1 MIFVDTTFLIAL
13 LIKTDSHHE
22 TALKMSDSIHER
34 KVINNTVLNETLNS
48 FTGKGGKVGKEL
60 FRVINEMF
68 DIKYLADSDYEAAID
83 IYLNYDSAINYS
95 DCTILTTMFQNG
107 ISKIVTFDSDFEKI
121 KGLTIWDE
129 NFE

>member
-1 MIFVDTTFLIAL
+1 
-13 LIKTDSHHE
+13 
-22 TALKMSDSIHER
+22 
-34 KVINNTVLNETLNS
+34 
-48 FTGKGGKVGKEL
+48 
-60 FRVINEMF
+60 MF
-68 DIKYLADSDYEAAID
+68 DIKYLSDSDYEAAID